1 MSRNLLK
8 GIYTT
13 VWQEEKRVIDTN
25 ELVARR
31 MEELTVKMNQ
41 TKTDGFVSGLNAP
54 EITGEVSGAE
64 DDGFGEAHS
73 NVIKAGEDAE
83 SIRMQAEADAESIL
97 KEAEAEAERLKAE
110 AKASADREREN
121 VLAQARQQGYEEGME
136 KAEKEAE
143 ESRRKLKEQEKML
156 EAEYRKYVD
165 ELEPRFVET
174 ITGIYEHIFHVD
186 LQSYREVLVYLI
198 STAMHKAEG
207 SRSFMV
213 HVSKEDYPYVSMEKK
228 QIMASTS
235 TANSIVEIV
244 EDATL
249 GRNECMIETDN
260 GIFDCGLGTQL
271 SELAQKL
278 KLLSYEREKR

>member
-8 GIYTT
+8 GMYTT

-41 TKTDGFVSGLNAP
+41 TKTEGFVSGLNAP
-54 EITGEVSGAE
+54 EITGEALGTE
-64 DDGFGEAHS
+64 TDELGEAHS

-110 AKASADREREN
+110 AKASADRECEN

-136 KAEKEAE
+136 KAEKEAV
-143 ESRRKLKEQEKML
+143 ESRRKLKEQEKEL
-156 EAEYRKYVD
+156 EAEYRRYVD

-228 QIMASTS
+228 QITAGTS
-235 TANSIVEIV
+235 TNNSIVEIV